1 MRPKFTARRPRLRSA
16 SQAVAANT
24 EVELM
29 RGRDSTA
36 SLEDY
41 KLAPPL
47 ITIMM
52 GDTSGPSR

>member
-41 KLAPPL
+41 KLAPPR
-47 ITIMM
+47 
-52 GDTSGPSR
+52 SWR

>member
-1 MRPKFTARRPRLRSA
+1 MRLKFTARGPRLSA

-24 EVELM
+24 AVELM
-29 RGRDSTA
+29 RDADSTA